1 MNKRD
6 NICTYILAME
16 STEYTPSLRQWSF
29 NYDGVWT
36 NNRSRQRFGRISFWT
51 DGRTNERT
59 KFLFIHQAWN
69 HLRGRMPVCL
79 SVCLIQSSLSLF
91 WCLNDK
97 PREKKVRMV
106 WEFFERH
113 FPSNFRPFLL
123 QFNKPI
129 FFTQMLW
136 VWTQKYCEHFCF
148 RLTIVA
154 KLRLRFDC
162 LFLSRWQ

>member
-79 SVCLIQSSLSLF
+79 SVWSNQVFLSFDVWMTSQERKKFVWCESSLKDISRQIFGHFFSSLTNLF
-91 WCLNDK
+91 FSHKCY
-97 PREKKVRMV
+97 
-106 WEFFERH
+106 EFGHKNTVNTFV
-113 FPSNFRPFLL
+113 L
-123 QFNKPI
+123 
-129 FFTQMLW
+129 
-136 VWTQKYCEHFCF
+136 
-148 RLTIVA
+148 
-154 KLRLRFDC
+154 D
-162 LFLSRWQ
+162 